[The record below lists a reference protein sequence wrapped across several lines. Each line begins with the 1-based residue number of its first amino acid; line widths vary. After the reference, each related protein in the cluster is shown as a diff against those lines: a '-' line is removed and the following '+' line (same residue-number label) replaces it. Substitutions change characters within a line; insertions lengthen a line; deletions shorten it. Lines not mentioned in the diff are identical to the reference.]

1 MTRKAHRTVGAK
13 PAPARAA
20 EAEAGGDGVRQKR
33 KAAAA
38 IDDIFTSAK
47 QRKQAREAE
56 REREEEQLRKELE
69 AKEQKEQLR
78 AASSDAQPALS
89 HVARQAQLQARIARL
104 EAKQGDASKATW
116 TDDGLGGACAGTT
129 FVSGRRRPWSVRAPE
144 QVLVIFVLPCSGIY
158 NEEGW
163 TGRKTNDGMRIF
175 KTHVLNARAGGLTK
189 KCPFDCNCCFI

>member
-69 AKEQKEQLR
+69 AKEQKE
-78 AASSDAQPALS
+78 
-89 HVARQAQLQARIARL
+89 AQLQARIARL

-116 TDDGLGGACAGTT
+116 TDDGLG
-129 FVSGRRRPWSVRAPE
+129 
-144 QVLVIFVLPCSGIY
+144 GIY